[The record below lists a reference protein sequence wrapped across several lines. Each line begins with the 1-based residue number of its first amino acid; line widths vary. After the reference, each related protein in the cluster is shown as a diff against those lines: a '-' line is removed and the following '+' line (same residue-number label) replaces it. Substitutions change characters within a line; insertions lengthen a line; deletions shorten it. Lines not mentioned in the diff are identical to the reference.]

1 MTHKTAWALA
11 VLSITALLI
20 FPDSAFAWGPATHLE
35 LGWRILQNAREL
47 PPAVSALILAHPLD
61 FFYGTIAP
69 DVVVAKKMAHYLHH
83 CHRWP
88 VGLEVQDAAENDR
101 QKSFAWGYLSHLAA
115 DVVAHNY
122 YVPYKII
129 LGFARRGQN
138 HTFWE
143 MRFDTL
149 APDHVWDLPKQISA
163 KLNPENDELLKR
175 VLSRQLFSF
184 QTNKVFFNN
193 VVLMGRF
200 RKWHSII
207 RRALDR
213 TLYVDLKRAEHY
225 KELSLG
231 AMTAVLTDRED
242 SWCFRADPTG
252 QQCLKAAAAIS
263 AELRNNL
270 KKGNLSRDDF
280 THILERYRPH
290 LEASIYG
297 EPNADDL
304 ITAAEELLKA

>member
-1 MTHKTAWALA
+1 MTILFLIICALLA
-11 VLSITALLI
+11 VPADAL
-20 FPDSAFAWGPATHLE
+20 AWGPATHLE
-35 LGWRILQNAREL
+35 LGWRIVQNVGAL
-47 PPAVSALILAHPLD
+47 PPHVASLIAAHPLD
-61 FFYGTIAP
+61 YFYGTIAP

-83 CHRWP
+83 CHRWT
-88 VGLEVQDAAENDR
+88 VGLEVQDAAVTDR

-122 YVPYKII
+122 YVPFKII
-129 LGFARRGQN
+129 LGFAQRGQN

-143 MRFDTL
+143 MRFDTM
-149 APDHVWDLPKQISA
+149 APDHVWELPRQISR
-163 KLNPENDELLKR
+163 KLNPDNDELLKK

-200 RKWHSII
+200 RKWHAII

-213 TLYVDLKRAEHY
+213 SLAVDMKRAERY
-225 KELSLG
+225 RSLTLE
-231 AMTAVLTDRED
+231 AMTSILTDRED

-252 QQCLKAAAAIS
+252 QQCLKAAGAIS
-263 AELRNNL
+263 SELRANL
-270 KKGNLSRDDF
+270 KKGRLARDDF
-280 THILERYRPH
+280 THILEKYRPH

-297 EPNADDL
+297 EPNAEDL
-304 ITAAEELLKA
+304 IVAAEELLKL